1 MLRNLKIQ
9 SFTYSEL
16 LNDIEKLKN
25 PKLSE
30 FSKNILNTPIEVKGI
45 YSKDVKTLIK
55 KYKDIN
61 INDFELDKFYELNFL
76 YFAIG
81 LQQKKTL
88 KDQVDFVFKNRAHL
102 LSWGITDST
111 YQYFKVEDFNGTLP
125 IIKLF
130 ISQKEE
136 FLIRYG
142 YLLLFNYIK
151 DITIYKS
158 VFNLFKNSDFFY
170 VKMVEAWILSYLYI
184 YDSKKTYDYLF
195 SSDISFDIKNMA
207 IRKILDSYRVNKE
220 EKEKVKALRTIL
232 KEKKK

>member
-1 MLRNLKIQ
+1 MG
-9 SFTYSEL
+9 TYSEL

-88 KDQVDFVFKNRAHL
+88 KEQVDFVFENKEHL

-111 YQYFKVEDFNGTLP
+111 YQYFKVSVFEKTLP
-125 IIKLF
+125 TIKLF

-142 YLLLFNYIK
+142 YLLLFKFLK
-151 DITIYKS
+151 DTTIYDTI
-158 VFNLFKNSDFFY
+158 FGLFKNSDFFY
-170 VKMVEAWILSYLYI
+170 VKMVEAWVLSYLYI

>member
-1 MLRNLKIQ
+1 MG
-9 SFTYSEL
+9 TYSEL

-45 YSKDVKTLIK
+45 YSKDVKILIK

-88 KDQVDFVFKNRAHL
+88 KEQVDFVFKNRTHL

-111 YQYFKVEDFNGTLP
+111 YQYFKVKDFNGTLP

-142 YLLLFNYIK
+142 YLFLFNYIK

-158 VFNLFKNSDFFY
+158 VFSLFKNSDLFY
-170 VKMVEAWILSYLYI
+170 VKMVEAWVLSYLYI
-184 YDSKKTYDYLF
+184 YDSKETHQYLL
-195 SSDISFDIKNMA
+195 SSNLDLDIKNMA
-207 IRKILDSYRVNKE
+207 IRKILDSYRVNKD
-220 EKEKVKALRTIL
+220 EKEKVKALRTLL
-232 KEKKK
+232 KDNKK

>member
-1 MLRNLKIQ
+1 MG
-9 SFTYSEL
+9 TYSEL

-25 PKLSE
+25 PKLSG

-81 LQQKKTL
+81 LKQKKTL
-88 KDQVDFVFKNRAHL
+88 KEQVDFVFENKEHL

-111 YQYFKVEDFNGTLP
+111 YQYFKVSVFEKTLP
-125 IIKLF
+125 TIKLF

-142 YLLLFNYIK
+142 YLFLFKFLK
-151 DITIYKS
+151 DTAIYDTI
-158 VFNLFKNSDFFY
+158 FGLFKNSDFFY

-220 EKEKVKALRTIL
+220 EKVKVKALRTIL

>member
-1 MLRNLKIQ
+1 MG
-9 SFTYSEL
+9 TYSEL

-30 FSKNILNTPIEVKGI
+30 FSKNILNTSIEVKGI

-88 KDQVDFVFKNRAHL
+88 KEQVDFVFENKEHL

-111 YQYFKVEDFNGTLP
+111 YQYFKVSVFEKSLP
-125 IIKLF
+125 TIKLF

-142 YLLLFNYIK
+142 YLFLFKFLK
-151 DITIYKS
+151 DTTIYDTI
-158 VFNLFKNSDFFY
+158 FGLFKNSDFFY

-184 YDSKKTYDYLF
+184 YDSKETHHYLL
-195 SSDISFDIKNMA
+195 SSNLDLDIKNMA
-207 IRKILDSYRVNKE
+207 IRKILDSYHVSKD
-220 EKEKVKALRTIL
+220 EKEKVKALRTL
-232 KEKKK
+232 LRDNKK

>member
-1 MLRNLKIQ
+1 MGSYN
-9 SFTYSEL
+9 EL

-25 PKLSE
+25 PKLSQ
-30 FSKNILNTPIEVKGI
+30 FSQNILNTSIEVKGI
-45 YSKDVKTLIK
+45 YSKDIKALIK

-81 LQQKKTL
+81 LKQKKTL
-88 KDQVDFVFKNRAHL
+88 KDQVDFVFKNRTHL

-111 YQYFKVEDFNGTLP
+111 YQYFKVKDFNGTLP

-142 YLLLFNYIK
+142 YLFLFKFLK
-151 DITIYKS
+151 DTTIYDTI
-158 VFNLFKNSDFFY
+158 FGLFKNSDFFY
-170 VKMVEAWILSYLYI
+170 VKMVEAWVLSYLYI
-184 YDSKKTYDYLF
+184 YDSKETYQYLL
-195 SSDISFDIKNMA
+195 SSNLDLDIKNMA
-207 IRKILDSYRVNKE
+207 IRKILDSYRVNKD
-220 EKEKVKALRTIL
+220 EKEKVKALRTLL
-232 KEKKK
+232 KDNKK

>member
-1 MLRNLKIQ
+1 MG
-9 SFTYSEL
+9 TYSEL
-16 LNDIEKLKN
+16 LNDIEKLKK

-30 FSKNILNTPIEVKGI
+30 FSKNILNTSIEVKGI

-88 KDQVDFVFKNRAHL
+88 IEQVDFVFENKEHL

-111 YQYFKVEDFNGTLP
+111 YQYFKVSVFEKTLP
-125 IIKLF
+125 TIKLF

-142 YLLLFNYIK
+142 YLLLFKFLK
-151 DITIYKS
+151 DTTIYDTI
-158 VFNLFKNSDFFY
+158 FGLFKNSDFFY
-170 VKMVEAWILSYLYI
+170 VKMAEAWILSYLYI

-195 SSDISFDIKNMA
+195 SSDISLDIKNMA

-220 EKEKVKALRTIL
+220 EKEKVKVLRTIL

>member
-1 MLRNLKIQ
+1 MG
-9 SFTYSEL
+9 TYSEL

-88 KDQVDFVFKNRAHL
+88 KEQVDFVFENKEHL

-111 YQYFKVEDFNGTLP
+111 YQYFKVSVFEKTLP
-125 IIKLF
+125 TIKLF

-142 YLLLFNYIK
+142 YLLLFKFLK
-151 DITIYKS
+151 DTTIYDTI
-158 VFNLFKNSDFFY
+158 FGLFKNSDFFY

-232 KEKKK
+232 NEKKK

>member
-1 MLRNLKIQ
+1 M
-9 SFTYSEL
+9 STYSEL

-88 KDQVDFVFKNRAHL
+88 NEQVEFVFENKDHL

-111 YQYFKVEDFNGTLP
+111 FQYFKVGVFENTLP
-125 IIKLF
+125 TIKLF

-142 YLLLFNYIK
+142 YLLLFKFLK
-151 DITIYKS
+151 DTTIYDTI
-158 VFNLFKNSDFFY
+158 FGLFKNSDFFY
-170 VKMVEAWILSYLYI
+170 VKMAEAWILSYLYI

-232 KEKKK
+232 KEKKN

>member
-1 MLRNLKIQ
+1 M
-9 SFTYSEL
+9 STYSEL

-88 KDQVDFVFKNRAHL
+88 EEQVEFVFENKEHL

-111 YQYFKVEDFNGTLP
+111 YQYFKVSIFEKTLP
-125 IIKLF
+125 TIKLF

-142 YLLLFNYIK
+142 YLLLFKFLK
-151 DITIYKS
+151 DPTIHDTIFGL
-158 VFNLFKNSDFFY
+158 VKNSDFFY
-170 VKMVEAWILSYLYI
+170 VKMAEAWILSYLYI

-195 SSDISFDIKNMA
+195 SSDISFEIKNMA

-232 KEKKK
+232 KEKKN

>member
-1 MLRNLKIQ
+1 MG
-9 SFTYSEL
+9 TYSEL
-16 LNDIEKLKN
+16 LNDIEKLKK

-30 FSKNILNTPIEVKGI
+30 FSKNILNASIEVKGI

-61 INDFELDKFYELNFL
+61 INDFELDEFYELNFL

-88 KDQVDFVFKNRAHL
+88 KEQVDFVFENKEHL

-111 YQYFKVEDFNGTLP
+111 YQYFKVSVFEKTLP
-125 IIKLF
+125 TITLF

-142 YLLLFNYIK
+142 YLFLFKFLK
-151 DITIYKS
+151 DTTIYGTI
-158 VFNLFKNSDFFY
+158 FDLFKNSEFFY
-170 VKMVEAWILSYLYI
+170 VKMVEAWVLSYLYI

>member
-1 MLRNLKIQ
+1 MG
-9 SFTYSEL
+9 TYSEL

-88 KDQVDFVFKNRAHL
+88 KEQVDFVFKNRTHL

-111 YQYFKVEDFNGTLP
+111 YQYFKVKDFNSTLP

-142 YLLLFNYIK
+142 YLFLFNYIK

-158 VFNLFKNSDFFY
+158 VFNLFKNSDLFY
-170 VKMVEAWILSYLYI
+170 VKMVEAWVLSYLYI
-184 YDSKKTYDYLF
+184 YDSKETYQYLL
-195 SSDISFDIKNMA
+195 SSNLDLDIKNMA
-207 IRKILDSYRVNKE
+207 IRKILDSYRVNKD
-220 EKEKVKALRTIL
+220 EKEKVKALRTLL
-232 KEKKK
+232 KDNKK

>member
-1 MLRNLKIQ
+1 M
-9 SFTYSEL
+9 STYSEL

-30 FSKNILNTPIEVKGI
+30 FSKNILNTTIEVKGI

-88 KDQVDFVFKNRAHL
+88 NEQVEFVFENKEHL

-111 YQYFKVEDFNGTLP
+111 YQYFKVGVFENTLP
-125 IIKLF
+125 TIKLF

-142 YLLLFNYIK
+142 YLLLFKFLK
-151 DITIYKS
+151 DTTIYDTIFS
-158 VFNLFKNSDFFY
+158 LFKNSDFFY
-170 VKMVEAWILSYLYI
+170 VKMAEAWILSYLYI
-184 YDSKKTYDYLF
+184 YDSKKTYNYLF

-232 KEKKK
+232 KEKKN

>member
-1 MLRNLKIQ
+1 MGSYN
-9 SFTYSEL
+9 EL

-25 PKLSE
+25 PKLSQ
-30 FSKNILNTPIEVKGI
+30 FSQNILNTSIEVKGI
-45 YSKDVKTLIK
+45 YSKDIKALIK

-81 LQQKKTL
+81 LKQKKTL
-88 KDQVDFVFKNRAHL
+88 KDQVDFVFKNRTHL

-111 YQYFKVEDFNGTLP
+111 YQYFKVKDFNGTLP

-142 YLLLFNYIK
+142 YLFLFKFLK
-151 DITIYKS
+151 DTTIYDTI
-158 VFNLFKNSDFFY
+158 FGLFKNSDFFY
-170 VKMVEAWILSYLYI
+170 VKMVEAWVLSYLYI
-184 YDSKKTYDYLF
+184 YDSKETHQYLL
-195 SSDISFDIKNMA
+195 SSNLDLDIKNMA
-207 IRKILDSYRVNKE
+207 IRKILDSYRVNKD
-220 EKEKVKALRTIL
+220 EKEKVKALRTLL
-232 KEKKK
+232 KDNKK

>member
-1 MLRNLKIQ
+1 MG
-9 SFTYSEL
+9 TYSEL

-88 KDQVDFVFKNRAHL
+88 KEQVDFVFENKEHL

-111 YQYFKVEDFNGTLP
+111 YQYFKVSVFEKTLP
-125 IIKLF
+125 TIKLF

-142 YLLLFNYIK
+142 YLLLFKFLK
-151 DITIYKS
+151 DTTIYDTI
-158 VFNLFKNSDFFY
+158 FGLFKNSDFFY

>member
-1 MLRNLKIQ
+1 M
-9 SFTYSEL
+9 STYSEL

-30 FSKNILNTPIEVKGI
+30 FSKNILNTSIEVKGI

-55 KYKDIN
+55 KYKDVN

-88 KDQVDFVFKNRAHL
+88 NEQVEFVFENKEHL

-111 YQYFKVEDFNGTLP
+111 YQYFKVGVFENTLP
-125 IIKLF
+125 TIKLF

-142 YLLLFNYIK
+142 YLLLFKFLK
-151 DITIYKS
+151 DTTIYDTI
-158 VFNLFKNSDFFY
+158 FGLFKNSNFFY
-170 VKMVEAWILSYLYI
+170 VKMAEAWILSYLYI

-207 IRKILDSYRVNKE
+207 IRKILDSYRVNKV

-232 KEKKK
+232 KEKKN

>member
-1 MLRNLKIQ
+1 MG
-9 SFTYSEL
+9 TYSEL

-25 PKLSE
+25 PKLSQ
-30 FSKNILNTPIEVKGI
+30 FSQNILNTSIEVKGI

-88 KDQVDFVFKNRAHL
+88 KEQVDFVFENKEHL

-111 YQYFKVEDFNGTLP
+111 YQYFKVSVFEKTLP
-125 IIKLF
+125 TIKLF

-142 YLLLFNYIK
+142 YLFLFKFLK
-151 DITIYKS
+151 DTAIYDTI
-158 VFNLFKNSDFFY
+158 FGLFKNSDFFY
-170 VKMVEAWILSYLYI
+170 VKMVEAWVLSYLYI

-220 EKEKVKALRTIL
+220 EKEKVKALRTII

>member
-1 MLRNLKIQ
+1 M
-9 SFTYSEL
+9 STYSEL

-55 KYKDIN
+55 KYKDVN

-88 KDQVDFVFKNRAHL
+88 NEQVEFVFENNEHL

-111 YQYFKVEDFNGTLP
+111 YQYFKVGVFENTLP
-125 IIKLF
+125 TIKLF

-142 YLLLFNYIK
+142 YLFLFKFLK
-151 DITIYKS
+151 DTTIYDTI
-158 VFNLFKNSDFFY
+158 FGLFKNSDFFY
-170 VKMVEAWILSYLYI
+170 VKMAEAWILSYLYI

-220 EKEKVKALRTIL
+220 EKEKVKALRTVL
-232 KEKKK
+232 KEKRN

>member
-1 MLRNLKIQ
+1 MG
-9 SFTYSEL
+9 TYSEL

-25 PKLSE
+25 PKLSQ
-30 FSKNILNTPIEVKGI
+30 FSQNILNTSIEVKGI
-45 YSKDVKTLIK
+45 YSKDIKALIN

-81 LQQKKTL
+81 LKQKKTL
-88 KDQVDFVFKNRAHL
+88 KDQVDFVFENKEHL

-111 YQYFKVEDFNGTLP
+111 YQYFKVSVFEKTLP
-125 IIKLF
+125 TIKLF

-142 YLLLFNYIK
+142 YVFLFKFLK
-151 DITIYKS
+151 DTTIYDTI
-158 VFNLFKNSDFFY
+158 FGLFKNSDFFY
-170 VKMVEAWILSYLYI
+170 VKMVEAWVLSYLYI